1 MSENLLHGV
10 PAKSISPR
18 AFGWQLF
25 FGWLFLNVCF
35 GLLIATYLVGSQRH
49 FEEKAR
55 QNVEALVEV
64 LEGDIAASLEKVD
77 TLLQVSV
84 DELHRQLA
92 LGTHDDAAIES
103 FLERQRTRQKLITLL
118 VFYDA
123 DGNTKFGAQGK
134 TGPETSN
141 RDRDYFVYLRDN
153 PAAGLVIT
161 KPLLGRVT
169 GKWVMILA
177 RRVNNPD
184 GSFAGVI
191 LASLAL
197 ENFEN
202 KFATLK
208 LGTNGIVSLRGDDLA
223 IITRHP
229 IVKGIADY
237 GTIKLSDE
245 FQQALSSDRMR
256 GTYISGASSIDGIH
270 RLHTYRYNRDF
281 HFFINVGIARDEYL
295 AGWVSQLQ
303 IALLVLLTLLVLSAL
318 ALYQMY
324 RYARRLAERERF
336 LRTIFE
342 TSDGAI
348 FFVDPAGRITHANER
363 MAVMW
368 GYPLAELIGA
378 EYVML
383 VHPDER
389 EVGRERMKKLMASE
403 LPFVRN
409 QREYVRKDGSVFWGF
424 LCGRQLRDE
433 RNQFIGLVGLI
444 ADVSEQK
451 AALTEVEHY
460 RNHLEELVH
469 ERTVELEV
477 AKEAA
482 EGASRAKSTFLANMS
497 HEIRTPMNAI
507 IGLTH
512 LLRRDQLT
520 PQQADRMGKIAG
532 AADHL
537 LSILNDILDIS
548 KIESGKLVLENAP
561 FRMVDLVEHL
571 ISLNAERAETKGL
584 SFRTQFSELP
594 TILIGDRLRLSQAL
608 LNYISNAIKFTE
620 QGSITLR
627 ASIVSEDENGLL
639 ARFEVKD
646 SGIGI
651 DEEAA
656 SRLFKSFEQA
666 DNSTT
671 RKYGGT
677 GLGLAITRR
686 LAELMGGEVGFESQP
701 GAGST
706 FWMTARFSRAKPDAH
721 PQSALTL
728 TVASSAPEEQLRA
741 PHYAGLRILLA
752 EDDRLNQEIALEI
765 LHELAGLN
773 LTLAN
778 NGLVAVNLA
787 KTQKFDLILM
797 DLLMP
802 EMNGLTAASEIR
814 ALPGYKQTPII
825 AMSANAFAEDRARCQ
840 AVGINDHVPKPVDP
854 DQLFNTLLKWLPPPK
869 TLENT

>member
-25 FGWLFLNVCF
+25 FGWLLLNVCF
-35 GLLIATYLVGSQRH
+35 GLLISAYLIGSERH
-49 FEEKAR
+49 FEDKAR
-55 QNVEALVEV
+55 QNSEALVEV
-64 LEGDIAASLEKVD
+64 LEGDIAASLEKID

-84 DELHRQLA
+84 DEFHRQLA
-92 LGTHDDAAIES
+92 LGKLDDTAMES
-103 FLERQRTRQKLITLL
+103 FLDRQRARQKLITIL
-118 VFYDA
+118 VFYDT
-123 DGNTKFGAQGK
+123 DGYPKYGAQGK
-134 TGPETSN
+134 SGPQTNN
-141 RDRDYFVYLRDN
+141 RERDYFITLRDN

-161 KPLLGRVT
+161 KPLLGLIT

-197 ENFEN
+197 ENFEK
-202 KFATLK
+202 KFSAVK
-208 LGTNGIVSLRGDDLA
+208 LGSNGTIALRDDDLA

-229 IVKGIADY
+229 IVKEVADY
-237 GTIKLSDE
+237 GTTILSEE
-245 FQQALSSDRMR
+245 FRQALAADRTK
-256 GTYISGASSIDGIH
+256 GTYISGASSIDGIR
-270 RLHTYRYNRDF
+270 RLHTYRYNTDF
-281 HFFINVGIARDEYL
+281 NFFINVGIARDEYL
-295 AGWVSQLQ
+295 TGWVGQLQ
-303 IALLVLLTLLVLSAL
+303 IALLVMVTLLVLSAL
-318 ALYQMY
+318 ALYQMH
-324 RYARRLAERERF
+324 RYARRLSERERF
-336 LRTIFE
+336 LRTIFD

-348 FFVDPAGRITHANER
+348 FFVDPAGRITHTNER

-368 GYPLAELIGA
+368 GYPLPELIGA

-389 EVGRERMKKLMASE
+389 EMGRERMKKLMASE
-403 LPFVRN
+403 IPSVRL
-409 QREYVRKDGSVFWGF
+409 QREYVRKDGSIFWGL

-433 RNQFIGLVGLI
+433 KNQFIGLVGLI

-460 RNHLEELVH
+460 RSHLEELIH
-469 ERTVELEV
+469 ERTAELEV
-477 AKEAA
+477 AKETA
-482 EGASRAKSTFLANMS
+482 EYASRAKSTFLANMS

-548 KIESGKLVLENAP
+548 KIESGKLVLESAP
-561 FRMVDLVEHL
+561 FRIVDLVEHL
-571 ISLNAERAETKGL
+571 ISLNAERAEAKGL
-584 SFRTQFSELP
+584 SFRTQFSDLP
-594 TILIGDRLRLSQAL
+594 PVLVGDRLRLSQAL

-627 ASIVSEDENGLL
+627 ATIVVEDENGLL

-651 DEEAA
+651 DEEAT

-686 LAELMGGEVGFESQP
+686 LAELMGGEVGVESEP
-701 GAGST
+701 GSGST
-706 FWMTARFSRAKPDAH
+706 FWMTARFARTTSETL
-721 PQSALTL
+721 PQNEPNLNIATA
-728 TVASSAPEEQLRA
+728 TPEDQLRT
-741 PHYAGLRILLA
+741 PHYAGLHILLA
-752 EDDRLNQEIALEI
+752 EDDRLNQEIALE
-765 LHELAGLN
+765 LLTEVAGLN
-773 LTLAN
+773 LTLAD

-787 KTQKFDLILM
+787 KAQKFDLVLM

-802 EMNGLTAASEIR
+802 EMNGLTAATEIR
-814 ALPGYKQTPII
+814 ALPGYENTPII
-825 AMSANAFAEDRARCQ
+825 AMSANAFAEDRARCA
-840 AVGINDHVPKPVDP
+840 AVGMNDHVPKPVDP
-854 DQLFNTLLKWLPPPK
+854 NQFFNTLLKWLPPPK
-869 TLENT
+869 TTEKN

>member
-1 MSENLLHGV
+1 MAENLLHGV

-25 FGWLFLNVCF
+25 FGWLLLNLCF
-35 GLLIATYLVGSQRH
+35 GLLITAYLIGSQRH
-49 FEEKAR
+49 FEDKAR
-55 QNVEALVEV
+55 QNSEALVEV
-64 LEGDIAASLEKVD
+64 LEADIAASLEKVD

-84 DELHRQLA
+84 DEFHRQLA
-92 LGTHDDAAIES
+92 LGALDNAAIEN
-103 FLERQRTRQKLITLL
+103 FLERQRARQKLITVL
-118 VFYDA
+118 VFYGA

-134 TGPETSN
+134 SGPETSN
-141 RDRDYFVYLRDN
+141 RDRDYFVALRDN

-202 KFATLK
+202 KFAALK
-208 LGTNGIVSLRGDDLA
+208 LGANGSIAIRGDNMAL
-223 IITRHP
+223 ITRHP
-229 IVKGIADY
+229 MVKDVADY
-237 GTIKLSDE
+237 GATKLSDD
-245 FQQALSSDRMR
+245 FQLALAADRMR
-256 GTYISGASSIDGIH
+256 GAYVSGVTSIDGIQ
-270 RLHTYRYNRDF
+270 RLHAYRYNPDF
-281 HFFINVGIARDEYL
+281 HFFINVGVAREEYL
-295 AGWVSQLQ
+295 AGWASQLQ
-303 IALLVLLTLLVLSAL
+303 IALLVLLTLLALSAL
-318 ALYQMY
+318 ALFQIH
-324 RYARRLAERERF
+324 RYASRLADRERF
-336 LRTIFE
+336 LRTIFD

-348 FFVDPAGRITHANER
+348 FFVDPSGRITHANER
-363 MAVMW
+363 MAAMW

-389 EVGRERMKKLMASE
+389 EISRQRMNKLIDSE

-409 QREYVRKDGSVFWGF
+409 QREYLRKDGSVFWGF

-451 AALTEVEHY
+451 IALTEVELY

-469 ERTVELEV
+469 ERTAELLI
-477 AKEAA
+477 AKERA

-548 KIESGKLVLENAP
+548 KIESGKLTLENAP
-561 FRMVDLVEHL
+561 FRVVDLVEHL
-571 ISLNAERAETKGL
+571 ISLNAERAEAKGL
-584 SFRTQFSELP
+584 SFRTLFSELP
-594 TILIGDRLRLSQAL
+594 PLLIGDRLRLSQAL
-608 LNYISNAIKFTE
+608 LNYLSNAIKFTE

-627 ASIVSEDENGLL
+627 ASIIAEDKSGLL

-651 DEEAA
+651 DQETA

-686 LAELMGGEVGFESQP
+686 LAELMGGEVGVESQP
-701 GAGST
+701 GSGST
-706 FWMTARFSRAKPDAH
+706 FWMTARFTRATPDSLLLNT
-721 PQSALTL
+721 PTL
-728 TVASSAPEEQLRA
+728 TPAGVALEAQLRT

-752 EDDRLNQEIALEI
+752 EDNLLNQEIALEI
-765 LHELAGLN
+765 LHEVAGLN
-773 LTLAN
+773 LTLAE

-787 KTQKFDLILM
+787 KAEKFDLILL

-814 ALPGYKQTPII
+814 ALPGYAETPII
-825 AMSANAFAEDRARCQ
+825 AMSANAFAEDRAACD
-840 AVGINDHVPKPVDP
+840 AVGMNDYVPKPVNP
-854 DQLFNTLLKWLPPPK
+854 DQLFNTLLKWLPAPK
-869 TLENT
+869 TTENP